1 MKQVGKIVVLVM
13 LVGFL
18 IAMALPFLKG
28 CNKPIIEPADNTLL
42 FERIDS
48 LKPQYDSLKT
58 YTDSLEIAY
67 KNKVNV
73 KDSLVLRFK
82 TKYIPYYDTITG
94 EVGECLPKPY
104 VDSLSTTYEGLIL
117 DADTIIK
124 TQKKQINNLEV
135 QNSSKDTIIDN
146 LQNTEIVLNKKLRR
160 EQGKKWLW
168 GGAGT
173 VVGYVLGKVF

>member
-1 MKQVGKIVVLVM
+1 MKQVGKIVVSIM

-18 IAMALPFLKG
+18 VAMTLPFLKG
-28 CNKPIIEPADNTLL
+28 CNKPIIEPTDNTLL
-42 FERIDS
+42 YERINS

-135 QNSSKDTIIDN
+135 QNATKDTINDN
-146 LQNTEIVLNKKLRR
+146 HVKDKAVLNDELRR
-160 EQGKKWLW
+160 EKGKKWTW
-168 GGAGT
+168 GGAG
-173 VVGYVLGKVF
+173 VLLGYLLGKIF